1 MFIFHTT
8 GTGTGCTPGLL
19 WCGLLS
25 PVALLV
31 SKHNSQCLLL
41 SWGIHFGTSY
51 LTCELYLCIYLPT
64 CQGVVG
70 MARTCV
76 STRRGQ
82 SSTSDVFIDHVQL
95 SFIASFQLIWLA
107 RDTCGPVCLHHY
119 ASIRG
124 LGASSTMPSFYLGT
138 GDQNTG
144 LLVYTANILP
154 MFTISLVPITDSG
167 LLKKKMESK
176 QR

>member
-51 LTCELYLCIYLPT
+51 LTCELYLCVYLPT

-124 LGASSTMPSFYLGT
+124 LGASSTMPSIDTDTLESLFSLCHVGCRCRHRGT
-138 GDQNTG
+138 KCTHGEQI
-144 LLVYTANILP
+144 LKQANHP
-154 MFTISLVPITDSG
+154 YV
-167 LLKKKMESK
+167 
-176 QR
+176 